1 MRKFIG
7 IGLVLGLAVSL
18 YVVETNDNNKSN
30 SLTVE
35 SDYLLLNDD
44 ITNADNLIKLEDT
57 NVTFNWRIGLT
68 NATGTFFNNASDHN
82 QTVLNINDTYII
94 PDILLY
100 FREPYELALK
110 WNNEGS
116 LKRFYDIN

>member
-57 NVTFNWRIGLT
+57 KKESKSEELLW
-68 NATGTFFNNASDHN
+68 
-82 QTVLNINDTYII
+82 LND
-94 PDILLY
+94 
-100 FREPYELALK
+100 
-110 WNNEGS
+110 
-116 LKRFYDIN
+116 